1 MTQTPA
7 SARHAASADKCKA
20 LLQHQLPT
28 KSSISVP
35 TVYQG
40 ITGFIDCRAALARWL
55 LEPMPV
61 AAAEARR
68 VPEARVIGN
77 DNDVQFLHGHWYFYL
92 SNVQKNLIPR
102 ATAYVSTPEG
112 KD

>member
-61 AAAEARR
+61 AAGEALRE
-68 VPEARVIGN
+68 PEASVIAN
-77 DNDVQFLHGHWYFYL
+77 DNDMQFLHGHGYFYL